1 MQIQR
6 FENRLILLRK
16 IRIHRHQITKILIVN
31 RTTGSRNKIF
41 KNVFFCS
48 LYSTLIQIGF
58 REATYIVSF
67 AFTETGFVFQKV
79 FKCGIQIIYVEEHF
93 GIFLTEHSNYISKVI
108 IHEIFLYHF
117 RYCKYYPRRT
127 ILSHSYG

>member
-1 MQIQR
+1 MIEYKNKIFYLLKKCSTMQIQR

-58 REATYIVSF
+58 REATYFVSF
-67 AFTETGFVFQKV
+67 AFTETGFVFYRV
-79 FKCGIQIIYVEEHF
+79 LKCGIQIIYVEERF
-93 GIFLTEHSNYISKVI
+93 SKVI
-108 IHEIFLYHF
+108 IHEIFSYHF
-117 RYCKYYPRRT
+117 RY
-127 ILSHSYG
+127 